1 MGASDLQRRRAQV
14 RAAVE
19 QRLIRLTSD
28 GKRARPG
35 RLLSRLTRACDATEL
50 EVREALTTL
59 SRDGLVSGVDGRGVP
74 REMVE
79 WRGPRPDARGPEE
92 IQLGEALAGIAGKA
106 EIRRLATAVSG
117 LSTAD
122 ITALANGL
130 IALRDARAPADLV
143 FSSSAHLMGSAKALG
158 NMLGL
163 VRSMGIEIDD
173 QNELLYVLTAGSAA
187 PRCVVL
193 IENLRSFQAFAGS
206 RHAEE
211 ALGLAAFGYGLTMAQ
226 FGDKL
231 ARDQVVPCPTDR
243 TSGYD
248 RDALKALFTRVPVL
262 FWGDLDRE
270 GLRIFASLRQ
280 AIPSIRLSA
289 AYAVMACQLAENG
302 GHPYHKLFGKPNQR
316 AIVDVDEEMRTLAD
330 ICQDRALDQEALGR
344 DLNGVPVTE
353 IYSG

>member
-122 ITALANGL
+122 ITALASGL
-130 IALRDARAPADLV
+130 IALRDARAPADVV

-158 NMLGL
+158 SMLG
-163 VRSMGIEIDD
+163 VARSMGIEVDD
-173 QNELLYVLTAGSAA
+173 QNELLYVLTAGATM

-193 IENLRSFQAFAGS
+193 IENLRSFQAFAAS
-206 RHAEE
+206 RHADE
-211 ALGLAAFGYGLTMAQ
+211 ALGLAAFGYGLTMAN

-231 ARDQVVPCPTDR
+231 ARDQVIACPTDR
-243 TSGYD
+243 TSGHEPY
-248 RDALKALFTRVPVL
+248 ALKTLFGRVPVL

-270 GLRIFASLRQ
+270 GLRIFASLRR

-289 AYAVMACQLAENG
+289 AYGVMARQLAENG

-316 AIVDVDEEMRTLAD
+316 APVEMDEGLVALANL
-330 ICQDRALDQEALGR
+330 CRDRALDQEALGR
-344 DLNGVPVTE
+344 DLDSVPVTDA
-353 IYSG
+353 YSG